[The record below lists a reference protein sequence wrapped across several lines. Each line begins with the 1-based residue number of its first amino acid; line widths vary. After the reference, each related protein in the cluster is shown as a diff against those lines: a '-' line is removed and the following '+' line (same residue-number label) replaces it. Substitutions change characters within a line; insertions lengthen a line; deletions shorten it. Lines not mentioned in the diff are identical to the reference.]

1 MTAMMTTAAAV
12 TTDHCQFWV
21 RILQIAQTARMGA
34 LMTTCSP
41 IEMSICTCMMS
52 FVVRVMRDAVEN
64 LLISSIENPSTL
76 SNTRLRR
83 RKDTDAAMR
92 AAKKPTATELT
103 ALPSAQASISPPF
116 FQISGM
122 LAASLMTA
130 SWVICD
136 I

>member
-1 MTAMMTTAAAV
+1 MTTAAAV
-12 TTDHCQFWV
+12 TTDHCQLRV
-21 RILQIAQTARMGA
+21 RILQTAHTARMGA
-34 LMTTCSP
+34 LMTTCRP
-41 IEMSICTCMMS
+41 MEMSICTCMMS
-52 FVVRVMRDAVEN
+52 FVVRVMREAVEN
-64 LLISSIENPSTL
+64 LLISSIEKPSTL

-92 AAKKPTATELT
+92 AAKNPTATELM
-103 ALPSAQASISPPF
+103 ALPSAHASISPPF

-122 LAASLMTA
+122 LAASLITA